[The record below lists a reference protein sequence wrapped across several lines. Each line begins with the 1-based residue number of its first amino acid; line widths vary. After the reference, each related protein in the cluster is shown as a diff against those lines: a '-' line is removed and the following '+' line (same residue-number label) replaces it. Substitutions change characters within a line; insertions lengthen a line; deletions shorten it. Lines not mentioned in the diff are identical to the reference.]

1 VENLKQSRVRYH
13 RFFNDQELVSIYSP
27 QNSDFH
33 KRLYTFGFITG
44 LLGLSSLFGVLR
56 RRVWR
61 GLNREIIDR
70 VRRMTMD

>member
-1 VENLKQSRVRYH
+1 MENLKRSRVRYH

-27 QNSDFH
+27 QNSDFP

-61 GLNREIIDR
+61 GLNREIMDR
-70 VRRMTMD
+70 VRKMTMD